1 MADSAESAEPGGQ
14 KGVPMAAG
22 VYEQLRQRIVSGD
35 IPPGERLTEIALA
48 EEFGISR
55 TPVREALRRLE
66 QDGLVERAA
75 RGMRVRE
82 RSPNEILEI
91 YEVRIL
97 LETAAARAA
106 ATRRTPLDVARLEQ
120 LHDNMVKT
128 EPGDAQTMEAINR
141 RFHEMLWATSHNS
154 TLIDVLTRLNSY
166 LLRYRGT
173 TLTHG
178 DRWKTALEEH
188 AALLEAIREGDA
200 DRAAQIAEEHMTA
213 ARNVRLLMYAEMS
226 DDTV

>member
-1 MADSAESAEPGGQ
+1 
-14 KGVPMAAG
+14 MAAG

-66 QDGLVERAA
+66 QDGLAERAA

-97 LETAAARAA
+97 LEGAAARAA
-106 ATRRTPLDVARLEQ
+106 AIRRTPLDVARLEQ
-120 LHDNMVKT
+120 LHEHMVKT
-128 EPGDAQTMEAINR
+128 EPVDAQAMEAANR
-141 RFHEMLWATSHNS
+141 RFHEMVWATSHNS
-154 TLIDVLTRLNSY
+154 TLIDLLTSRLS
-166 LLRYRGT
+166 T
-173 TLTHG
+173 SITETSPLTPLVVSKRFWSG
-178 DRWKTALEEH
+178 VN
-188 AALLEAIREGDA
+188 AICQTRCPTS
-200 DRAAQIAEEHMTA
+200 R
-213 ARNVRLLMYAEMS
+213 
-226 DDTV
+226 

>member
-1 MADSAESAEPGGQ
+1 
-14 KGVPMAAG
+14 MAAG

-48 EEFGISR
+48 EDFGISR

-120 LHDNMVKT
+120 LHENMVKT
-128 EPGDAQTMEAINR
+128 EVGDAQTMETINR

-178 DRWKTALEEH
+178 DRWKTVLKEHEE
-188 AALLEAIREGDA
+188 LLDAIREGDA
-200 DRAAQIAEEHMTA
+200 DRAAEIAEEHMTG
-213 ARNVRLLMYAEMS
+213 ARNVRLLMYAEMT

>member
-1 MADSAESAEPGGQ
+1 MT
-14 KGVPMAAG
+14 VG
-22 VYEQLRQRIVSGD
+22 VYEQLHQKIVNGD

-48 EEFGISR
+48 ERFGISR

-66 QDGLVERAA
+66 QDGLVERTV

-97 LETAAARAA
+97 LEGAAARAA

-120 LHDNMVKT
+120 LHESMLQT
-128 EPGDAQTMEAINR
+128 PAGDAQTMEAINR
-141 RFHEMLWATSHNS
+141 RFHETIWATSHNA
-154 TLIDVLTRLNSY
+154 TLIDLLTRLNSY
-166 LLRYRGT
+166 LLHYRGT

-178 DRWKTALEEH
+178 DRWQKVLTDHEAMVK
-188 AALLEAIREGDA
+188 AIRDGDA
-200 DRAAQIAEEHMTA
+200 DSAGAIAEEHMTG
-213 ARNVRLLMYAEMS
+213 ARNVRLLMYAQTN
-226 DDTV
+226 DDAY